1 MTLAMTALQVEH
13 ILGII
18 VLSGAAAA
26 ALWRWLIKPLWKGVR
41 GVVYFSDAT
50 PVLMEIA
57 EQFKPNAGT
66 SLRDT
71 VDRIERRQDDLND
84 ALVSIED
91 KIDTFLIN
99 RQPGG
104 QRATD

>member
-1 MTLAMTALQVEH
+1 MTALQIEH

-18 VLSGAAAA
+18 VLSGAALA
-26 ALWRWLIKPLWKGVR
+26 ALWRWFLKPLWVGLR
-41 GVVYFSDAT
+41 GVVHFVDCT
-50 PVLMEIA
+50 PVLLDIA

-71 VDRIERRQDDLND
+71 VDRVERRQDDLSD
-84 ALVSIED
+84 KLVSIED

-104 QRATD
+104 KRITD